1 VSKDLNGGI
10 PTDNEVILGI
20 LNNSESVLKR
30 LYIAYFPMILQ
41 LIINNSG
48 NEDDAKDIYQEAI
61 IVLYNKVKTGDFELS
76 SKLKTY
82 IYSVCRR
89 LWLKRLTQ
97 MNRYGG
103 DIKDFQDYLSV
114 DDETEKN
121 NERDIQFNKMGA
133 ALQLLGEPCKTI
145 IEDFY
150 INNRSMQE
158 ICEDF
163 GYTNADNAKTQ
174 KYKCLQRLKKLF
186 FTFWNRLAS
195 PSGRHKNSTESLYNL
210 FPIYL

>member
-1 VSKDLNGGI
+1 VSKESTNGT
-10 PTDNEVILGI
+10 PTDSEVILGI

-30 LYIAYFPMILQ
+30 LYLAYFPMVMQ
-41 LIINNSG
+41 LIINNNG
-48 NEDDAKDIYQEAI
+48 DADDAKDIYQEAI
-61 IVLYNKVKTGDFELS
+61 IILYNKVKNGDFELS

-89 LWLKRLTQ
+89 LWLKRLSQ
-97 MNRYGG
+97 LNRYGG
-103 DIKDFQDYLSV
+103 DIKDFEEYLAV

-121 NERDIQFNKMGA
+121 NERDIQFNRMGD
-133 ALQLLGEPCKTI
+133 ALKLLGEPCKTI

-150 INNRSMQE
+150 INNRSMKE

-186 FTFWNRLAS
+186 FQQT
-195 PSGRHKNSTESLYNL
+195 
-210 FPIYL
+210 